1 MWGAVFGAAKLHLF
15 ERQELSNVIGRI
27 YDCAVDPT
35 LWLST
40 LTIIRDKLDMAYVH
54 INFLDTTFYMEGSNT
69 QPGIFQSPWSQEWI
83 DILPRYLHKI
93 PGIENWVALDIDDSI
108 SQMQHVP
115 ESEFHQSEIYQE
127 WVKPQGLRD
136 YCYTTMAKR
145 QTTTGS
151 IGAAS
156 YASRGLITEPE
167 RDCFRML
174 APHIRRSLL
183 ISGMLDE
190 GKLQLQL
197 YRKLLDRI
205 GAGILIVGQDA
216 RLVYA
221 NELADQLLSEGTTLT
236 VRHNKLTTASL
247 PHAKALKEAL
257 DRACTENDSA
267 IGNFGNGIAL
277 TGIDGSV
284 AVCYVLPLG
293 KSERRRELGPG
304 LAAVFITTNGA
315 SLPPALEVLSA
326 LSGLTSR
333 EARIALMVA
342 DGQSPVEASQALG
355 ISVNTLRTH
364 LARIFEKT
372 GVNSQM
378 GLAKF
383 VGGLSLPIVAVS
395 AQAGGAESQ
404 HEIGD

>member
-1 MWGAVFGAAKLHLF
+1 MHLF
-15 ERQELSNVIGRI
+15 DRQELSEVIGNI

-35 LWLST
+35 LWQPTLS
-40 LTIIRDKLDMAYVH
+40 LIRDRLDMAYVH
-54 INFLDTTFYMEGSNT
+54 INFLHKSVSIEGAYSE
-69 QPGIFQSPWSQEWI
+69 PGVFQSTWSQDWI
-83 DILPRYLHKI
+83 DQLPRFFPTI

-108 SQMQHVP
+108 SQMQHMS
-115 ESEFHQSEIYQE
+115 ESDFQKSEIYE
-127 WVKPQGLRD
+127 GWVKPQGLRD
-136 YCYTTMAKR
+136 YCYTTIAKR
-145 QTTTGS
+145 ETMTGS
-151 IGAAS
+151 IGAAC
-156 YASRGLITEPE
+156 YASRELITATE

-190 GKLQLQL
+190 GKLKLQL

-205 GAGILIVGQDA
+205 GAGVLIVEQDA

-221 NELADQLLSEGTTLT
+221 NELAERLLSEGQTLT
-236 VRHNKLTTASL
+236 VRHNKVTTTSL
-247 PHAKALKEAL
+247 PHASGLQNAL
-257 DRACTENDSA
+257 DRACSENDID
-267 IGNFGNGIAL
+267 IGYFGNGIPL
-277 TGIDGSV
+277 SGTDGSV

-293 KSERRRELGPG
+293 KSDRRRELGPG

-315 SLPPALEVLSA
+315 SIPPALEVLSA

-342 DGQSPVEASQALG
+342 DGQSPGEASAALG
-355 ISVNTLRTH
+355 ISVNTMRTH
-364 LARIFEKT
+364 LAHIFEKT

-383 VGGLSLPIVAVS
+383 VGGLSLPGNPAVQKL
-395 AQAGGAESQ
+395 ADG
-404 HEIGD
+404 